1 MAARESSARFGKDVS
16 VGLLGQW
23 TFEPVAPPWVLL
35 AVLGFGAGIAWF
47 QYLRREVYG
56 VKALI
61 MKALFGVKV
70 AIFLVFTILLA
81 GPQWTREAKQERP
94 PRMVVLFDVSESMNS
109 AEGPDQPTAFVKL
122 RDAFLRRLYPLWQDR
137 FQFRFYSFS
146 SQLVSTDVERLREM
160 TNVVGA
166 ASDLRGPVMEAIS
179 QQGANPP
186 AAILMLTDG
195 NHNWGP
201 EPTSDI
207 FRTEEDTPIPLIA
220 VSTPSFGELRKSLA
234 IHQVTLPS
242 PTFAREPVEIRF
254 QVAASGAEN
263 QEGETKMKIEYN
275 SEGDVWEPMENG
287 EASKPFTL
295 LGSTNLASFG
305 TQFPRG
311 GRYRI
316 QLEASAPGVESAS
329 VVHEVEVEPGRWK
342 VALFAGVAGWRAG
355 SLTRRIAYVPR
366 YSLQAAIST
375 RGGSWVFLAAG
386 LGEEDRKLEQT
397 HLLSLEGVASEA
409 DLYIFSGLSPAQYQL
424 LPAGMIKERVEKG
437 AAVLLVAGEE
447 EPPQPSVLEAMGLSS
462 VFAADFSNAFLSPAA
477 REVSL
482 TEAAAK
488 HRATK
493 SQTLIAAAKSLPVT
507 LQSFGGIQPAPDS
520 EVLIR
525 FLGGE
530 PCLVARTAGL
540 NRSAFVGGSDLW
552 RWQFQPGEE
561 SRRLYEA
568 FNALAD
574 NLIRW
579 LVAGEEE
586 EKGKPVLI
594 LSQSRVPLGKSV
606 DIGVQYA
613 GATDSATASI
623 HLTVTDPNRITT
635 PLFVHSQPGGFF
647 TAEYTPSDAGQYLFS
662 VQDPS
667 IPGATDE
674 AEISVEPFSIETAI
688 SGANEDLLKTLA
700 ANTKGAWVDA
710 DRIADLDG
718 LKQLE
723 PIFEPRVTYR
733 VLTEPLMSAP
743 WFLLILVLLFGIE
756 WFLRRTHDLP

>member
-1 MAARESSARFGKDVS
+1 MGF
-16 VGLLGQW
+16 LGQW
-23 TFEPVAPPWVLL
+23 TFEPVAPPWALL
-35 AVLGFGAGIAWF
+35 AVLAFGAGIAWF

-56 VKALI
+56 VKALV
-61 MKALFGVKV
+61 MKVLFGVKLATFV
-70 AIFLVFTILLA
+70 IFTILLA

-109 AEGPDQPTAFVKL
+109 AEGPDKPTSFVRL
-122 RDAFLRRLYPLWQDR
+122 RDAFLRKLYPLWQDR

-146 SQLVSTDVERLREM
+146 SQLVSTDAERVREM
-160 TNVVGA
+160 TSVVGA

-207 FRTEEDTPIPLIA
+207 FKTEEDVQIPFIA

-242 PTFAREPVEIRF
+242 PAFAREPVEIRF

-263 QEGETKMKIEYN
+263 QEGQTKMRIEYN
-275 SEGDVWEPMENG
+275 SEGETWELIENG

-329 VVHEVEVEPGRWK
+329 VTQEVDVEPGRWK
-342 VALFAGVAGWRAG
+342 VALFAGGAGWRAG
-355 SLTRRIAYVPR
+355 SLTRRIAFVPR

-386 LGEEDRKLEQT
+386 QDSEERKLEQT
-397 HLLSLEGVASEA
+397 HLLSLEGVAAEA
-409 DLYIFSGLSPAQYQL
+409 DLYIFSGLSPAQFQL
-424 LPAGMIKERVEKG
+424 LPAGMIKERIEKG
-437 AAVLLVAGEE
+437 AASLLLAGEE
-447 EPPQPSVLEAMGLSS
+447 EPPPVSALEGLGLAST
-462 VFAADFSNAFLSPAA
+462 FAVDFSGAFVSPAA
-477 REVSL
+477 REVTL
-482 TEAAAK
+482 TEMATK

-493 SQTLIAAAKSLPVT
+493 SQTLIAAAKNLPIT
-507 LQSFGGIQPAPDS
+507 LQSYGGVQAAPDS
-520 EVLIR
+520 QVLGQ
-525 FLGGE
+525 FLGGD
-530 PCLVARTAGL
+530 PCLVTRTSGL
-540 NRSAFVGGSDLW
+540 NRSAFLGGADLW

-561 SRRLYEA
+561 SRRQYDA
-568 FNALAD
+568 FGSLTD

-579 LVAGEEE
+579 LVAGDEE

-594 LSQSRVPLGKSV
+594 LSQSRIPLGKSV
-606 DIGVQYA
+606 DIGIQYA
-613 GATDSATASI
+613 GATESTTASVR
-623 HLTVTDPNRITT
+623 LSVTDPNQIVT

-647 TAEYTPSDAGQYLFS
+647 NAEYTPSDAGRSLFS

-667 IPGATDE
+667 VPGATDA

-700 ANTKGAWVDA
+700 TNTKGAWVDA
-710 DRIADLDG
+710 ERITDLDG
-718 LKQLE
+718 MKPLE

-743 WFLLILVLLFGIE
+743 WFLLVLILLFGVE
-756 WFLRRTHDLP
+756 WFLRRTNDLP